1 MKMHQDSLDG
11 SYRIVR
17 YGADGVQINE
27 QIYTQSLLL
36 MPDQIITPWAPTR
49 LEELNSS
56 HLNEAQNLN
65 PEVILLGTGIQ
76 QQFPDRTV
84 MRSILQSGIGLEVM
98 DTGSACRTY
107 NILMGE
113 GRRVVAALLISIQ

>member
-1 MKMHQDSLDG
+1 MKMHQDSADG

-27 QIYTQSLLL
+27 QIYTESLLL
-36 MPDQIITPWAPTR
+36 MPDQIITSWAPTR
-49 LEELNSS
+49 IEDLNGH
-56 HLNEAQNLN
+56 HLTQAQSLN
-65 PEVILLGTGIQ
+65 PEVILLGTGKH
-76 QQFPDRTV
+76 QQFPDRAV
-84 MRSILQSGIGLEVM
+84 MRPILQSGIGLEVM

-113 GRRVVAALLISIQ
+113 GRRVVAALIISID